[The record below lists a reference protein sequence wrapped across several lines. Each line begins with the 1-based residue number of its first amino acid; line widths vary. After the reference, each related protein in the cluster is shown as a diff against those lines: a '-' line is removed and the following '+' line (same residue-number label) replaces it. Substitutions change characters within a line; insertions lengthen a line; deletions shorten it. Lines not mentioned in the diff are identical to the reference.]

1 MIAQIQGFRRIAAIV
16 VAFQA
21 ILWPGFA
28 AGDAA
33 TDWIDGPRADVRLIS
48 ATSAV
53 GDLDTIPLGVEVRLD
68 EGWKTYWRSPGDA
81 GIPPFVEWDGSRN
94 LAETEFRWP
103 VPIRFNFYD
112 LETFGY
118 EKRVVFPI
126 EAQVARAGAAVSLRA
141 RVDLLVC
148 DDVCIPHSFEA
159 ALDLPAGPAMPS
171 DHANLI
177 DRYQNQVPGDGRRAG
192 LSFTGAEVSGPPSRP
207 LIRAAFRADTPFQNP
222 DLLVEGHE
230 DAVFSNPS
238 FEFHDGGRLV
248 LASVGA
254 EDIFGEGAAV
264 DLESEPLV
272 FTLIDGARS
281 METVATPAPDGL
293 SGVDLGGL
301 NVATLLS
308 IMGLALIGGLILNLM
323 PCVLPVI
330 SIKLLSVVSHGGG
343 DPKAVRLGF
352 LATTAG
358 IVVSFLALASLAVGV
373 KFAGLAV
380 GWGIQFQQPLFVI
393 ALVVILTLFAANMW
407 GLFEVRLPGR
417 VSDAAVSA
425 GNSHS
430 LGGQFF
436 QGAFATIL
444 ATPCTAPFLGTS
456 IGFALSRGPLEIY
469 AIFAALGVGM
479 ALPFILVAVFPRLAT
494 RLPRPGPWMNVLKK
508 VLALALV
515 ATAVWLLSVMAV
527 QVSLEAAMVVGL
539 LMAAIFAVL
548 ALRARKPANDGSPG
562 VIVAVAMAAIVAFAV
577 PSVLPALGIGVGES
591 SRIAARDEAWVPFD
605 RAAIPDLVAD
615 GKVVFVDVT
624 ADWCITCQV
633 NKKRVLDTADI
644 SAAFEQGEV
653 VRMRADWTKPS
664 DEIASYLASFGR
676 FGIPFNVVYGPDA
689 PQGVVLPE
697 LLSDDDVYTGLAQA
711 GVTSTL
717 AAR

>member
-1 MIAQIQGFRRIAAIV
+1 M
-16 VAFQA
+16 
-21 ILWPGFA
+21 
-28 AGDAA
+28 GDAA
-33 TDWIDGPRADVRLIS
+33 TDWIDGPKADVRLIS

-81 GIPPFVEWDGSRN
+81 GIPPFVEWGGSQN
-94 LAETEFRWP
+94 LADTEFGWP
-103 VPIRFNFYD
+103 APIRFNFYD

-118 EKRVVFPI
+118 EKSVVFPI
-126 EAQVARAGAAVSLRA
+126 EAQVDRTGEAVSLRA

-159 ALDLPAGPAMPS
+159 ALDLPAGPATPS

-177 DRYQNQVPGDGRRAG
+177 DRYQNQVPGDGSRAG
-192 LSFTGAEVSGPPSRP
+192 LTFAGADVSGPASKP

-230 DAVFSNPS
+230 DALFSNPS

-254 EDIFGEGAAV
+254 EDIFGEGAPV
-264 DLESEPLV
+264 DLESDPLV

-281 METVATPAPDGL
+281 METAATPSPEGL
-293 SGVDLGGL
+293 AGVDLGGL
-301 NVATLLS
+301 DFATLLS

-358 IVVSFLALASLAVGV
+358 IIVSFLALASLAVGV
-373 KFAGLAV
+373 KSAGLAV

-393 ALVVILTLFAANMW
+393 ALVVVLTLFAANMW

-479 ALPFILVAVFPRLAT
+479 ALPFILVALFPALAT

-508 VLALALV
+508 VLSLALV

-527 QVSLEAAMVVGL
+527 QVSLEAAVVVGL
-539 LMAAIFAVL
+539 LMAAIFAIF
-548 ALRARKPANDGSPG
+548 AIRARKTVNDSSPG
-562 VIVAVAMAAIVAFAV
+562 VMVAVGMAAIIAFAV
-577 PSVLPALGIGVGES
+577 PSVLPALGVGVRDAS
-591 SRIAARDEAWVPFD
+591 QIAARDEAWVPFD
-605 RAAIPDLVAD
+605 RTAIPDLVGE

-644 SAAFEQGEV
+644 NSAFEQGEV
-653 VRMRADWTKPS
+653 IRMRADWTKPS
-664 DEIASYLASFGR
+664 DEIANYLSSFGR
-676 FGIPFNVVYGPDA
+676 FGIPFNVVYGPDS

-697 LLSDDDVYTGLAQA
+697 LLSDDDIYTGLAQA

-717 AAR
+717 ASR